1 MADILLNRT
10 FTLWVWFAPRP
21 LSGDGGANALP
32 TKPLNS
38 TSTPKPSRHAMTRHA
53 VTPSIP
59 HLVYSISRQPS
70 PPTPCQNMQPHHLYT
85 VSIHYDRRLYR
96 EDIRG
101 SIAHALMLAKQGII
115 TDDEAEAIRT
125 GLLDIKQEIESET
138 FPWRPELEDIHMNIE
153 SRLKEKIGPVAGK
166 LHTARSRNDQVAT
179 DMRLFTMGVCE
190 DALKSAASLQRALV
204 QQAEKNAGTIMPGY
218 THLQRAQ
225 PVLLA
230 HHFLAYFHMLQR
242 DKQRFQ
248 QCRNAAAVLPLGSGA
263 LAGLPYPLDRQFVA
277 EKLGFDSISSNS
289 MDAVTDRDFLLDFHS
304 AAATC
309 MMHLSRLGEELVLW
323 SSQEFAFVTLAD
335 QFTTGSSIM
344 PQKRNP
350 DFAEIGRGKTG
361 RVYGNLFGLLT
372 TLKGLPLT
380 YNRDLQEDK
389 EGCFDT
395 VDTLLS
401 TLQVFAGMI
410 DTMNVNADTMHHA
423 AQTGNMLATD
433 LADYL
438 VARGMPFREAHGV
451 LRQASEYARENT
463 KEVHQLTLEEYRQF
477 SDLFDENVLKIT
489 LQGSIEGR
497 NVPGGSAPNRVA
509 DALREAREV
518 LEAENHA

>member
-1 MADILLNRT
+1 
-10 FTLWVWFAPRP
+10 
-21 LSGDGGANALP
+21 
-32 TKPLNS
+32 
-38 TSTPKPSRHAMTRHA
+38 
-53 VTPSIP
+53 
-59 HLVYSISRQPS
+59 
-70 PPTPCQNMQPHHLYT
+70 MQPHDLYT
-85 VSIHYDRRLYR
+85 VSIYYDRRLYR

-101 SIAHALMLAKQGII
+101 SIAHAQMLAKQGII
-115 TDDEAEAIRT
+115 TDDDANAIRR
-125 GLLDIKQEIESET
+125 GLLDIQQEIEAET
-138 FPWRPELEDIHMNIE
+138 FPWRPELEDIHMNVE
-153 SRLKEKIGPVAGK
+153 ARLKEKIGDVAGK

-179 DMRLFTMGVCE
+179 DMRLFTMNVCDE
-190 DALKSAASLQRALV
+190 AVECTTKL
-204 QQAEKNAGTIMPGY
+204 QQALLHQARQHASTIMPGY

-248 QCRNAAAVLPLGSGA
+248 QCRDSAAVLPLGSGA

-277 EKLGFDSISSNS
+277 NELGFDDISPNS
-289 MDAVTDRDFLLDFHS
+289 MDAVADRDFLLEFH
-304 AAATC
+304 AAAAIC
-309 MMHLSRLGEELVLW
+309 MMHLSRLGEEIVLW
-323 SSQEFAFVTLAD
+323 SSQEFAFITLAE
-335 QFTTGSSIM
+335 QYATGSSIM

-361 RVYGNLFGLLT
+361 RVYGHLLALLT
-372 TLKGLPLT
+372 TLKGMPLT

-389 EGCFDT
+389 EGFFDT

-410 DTMNVNADTMHHA
+410 DTMTVNADRMYDA

-451 LRQASEYARENT
+451 LREASSYARENA
-463 KEVHQLTLEEYRQF
+463 KEVHQLTLEEYRRF
-477 SDLFDENVLKIT
+477 SPLFDENVLKIT
-489 LQGSIEGR
+489 LEGSVESR
-497 NVPGGSAPNRVA
+497 DLPGGSAPNRVG
-509 DALREAREV
+509 DALREAQII
-518 LEAENHA
+518 LETADDS